1 MAEIKCPNCG
11 KIFKIDDADYA
22 SIVSQIKNEEMEKE
36 INFRVKEKEENINK
50 ANQLLI
56 KENDDKNQS
65 MIDKLN
71 LEIEKLKQYQAQAE
85 KEKQNEISL
94 AVSKEKENSIQTKDD
109 LNKKIKELE
118 MKNASLKNE
127 NEKMSLEQKNAL
139 SNLENQ
145 KNSEIQD
152 LKNKVDNLNK
162 EKEYEIKNAISDKEK
177 EILELKSSLKIK
189 DQEKEL
195 QNKTTE
201 EKYQIILK
209 QKEQEIEFYKD
220 LKTKMSTKLIGET
233 LEQHC
238 FNEFNKIRMQAYPYA
253 KFDKDNEVSKESG
266 SKGDFIF
273 RDYDET
279 QTNEIVSIMF
289 EMKNEMDTTAT
300 KHKNSD
306 FFKELDKDRKEKK
319 CEYAVLVSMLE
330 PDNEFYNA
338 GIVDVS
344 YEYEKMFVVRPQ
356 CFLSIIALLSSANK
370 NALNYKKE
378 LIAIKNQEVDV
389 TNFENKLLDFQ
400 EKFGKNYDL
409 ASKKF
414 INAIEEI
421 DKTIT
426 HLNKIKDSLIS
437 AENNL
442 RLANNKAQDLS
453 IKKLTKD
460 NPTMKNKFEELK

>member
-11 KIFKIDDADYA
+11 KIFKIDDGDYA

-56 KENDDKNQS
+56 KENDNKNQS
-65 MIDKLN
+65 MINELN
-71 LEIEKLKQYQAQAE
+71 LEIDKLKQYQEQAE

-94 AVSKEKENSIQTKDD
+94 AVSKEKENNIQIKES
-109 LNKKIKELE
+109 LNKKIKDLE
-118 MKNASLKNE
+118 IENASLKNQ
-127 NEKMSLEQKNAL
+127 NEKMSLEQKNVL

-378 LIAIKNQEVDV
+378 LMAIKNQEVDV

>member
-11 KIFKIDDADYA
+11 KIFKIDDGDYA

-56 KENDDKNQS
+56 KENDDKNQL

-71 LEIEKLKQYQAQAE
+71 LEIEKLKQYQTQAE

-118 MKNASLKNE
+118 KENSSLKNE

-152 LKNKVDNLNK
+152 LKNKVENLNK
-162 EKEYEIKNAISDKEK
+162 EKQYEIKNAISDKEK

-370 NALNYKKE
+370 NALSYKKE
-378 LIAIKNQEVDV
+378 LMAIKNQEVDV

-400 EKFGKNYDL
+400 EKFGRNYDL

-442 RLANNKAQDLS
+442 RLANDKAQDLS

>member
-11 KIFKIDDADYA
+11 KIFKIDDGDYA
-22 SIVSQIKNEEMEKE
+22 SIVSKIKNEEMEKE

-65 MIDKLN
+65 MINKLN
-71 LEIEKLKQYQAQAE
+71 LEIDKLKQYQEQAE

-94 AVSKEKENSIQTKDD
+94 AVSKKKENNIQTKES
-109 LNKKIKELE
+109 LNKKIKDLE
-118 MKNASLKNE
+118 IENASLKNQ
-127 NEKMSLEQKNAL
+127 NEKMSLEQKNVL

-378 LIAIKNQEVDV
+378 LMAIKNQEVDV

>member
-11 KIFKIDDADYA
+11 KIFKIDDGDYA
-22 SIVSQIKNEEMEKE
+22 SIVSKIKNEEMEKE

-65 MIDKLN
+65 MINKLN
-71 LEIEKLKQYQAQAE
+71 LEIDKLKQYQEQAE

-94 AVSKEKENSIQTKDD
+94 AVSKEKENNIQTKES
-109 LNKKIKELE
+109 LNKKIKDLE
-118 MKNASLKNE
+118 IENASLKNQ
-127 NEKMSLEQKNAL
+127 NEKMSLEQKNVL

-378 LIAIKNQEVDV
+378 LMAIKNQEVDV

-453 IKKLTKD
+453 IK
-460 NPTMKNKFEELK
+460 N

>member
-85 KEKQNEISL
+85 KEKQNEIAL

-118 MKNASLKNE
+118 MENSSLKNE
-127 NEKMSLEQKNAL
+127 NEKMSLEQKNVL

-152 LKNKVDNLNK
+152 LKNKVENLNK
-162 EKEYEIKNAISDKEK
+162 EKQYEIKNAISDKEK

-189 DQEKEL
+189 DQEKEI

-220 LKTKMSTKLIGET
+220 LKIKMSTKLIGET

-330 PDNEFYNA
+330 PNNEFYNA

-370 NALNYKKE
+370 NALSYKKE
-378 LIAIKNQEVDV
+378 LMAIKNQEVDV

-442 RLANNKAQDLS
+442 RLANDKAQDLS

>member
-11 KIFKIDDADYA
+11 KIFKIDDGDYA

-65 MIDKLN
+65 MINKLN

-109 LNKKIKELE
+109 LNKKIKDLE
-118 MKNASLKNE
+118 IENASLKNQ

-152 LKNKVDNLNK
+152 LKNKVENLNK
-162 EKEYEIKNAISDKEK
+162 EKQYEIKNAISDKEK

-189 DQEKEL
+189 DQEKEI

-220 LKTKMSTKLIGET
+220 LKIKMSTKLIGET

-330 PDNEFYNA
+330 PNNEFYNA

-370 NALNYKKE
+370 NALSYKKE
-378 LIAIKNQEVDV
+378 LMAIKNQEVDV

>member
-56 KENDDKNQS
+56 KENYDKNQS
-65 MIDKLN
+65 LIDKLN

-118 MKNASLKNE
+118 IENSSLKNE
-127 NEKMSLEQKNAL
+127 NEKMSLEQKNVL

-152 LKNKVDNLNK
+152 LKNKVENLNK
-162 EKEYEIKNAISDKEK
+162 EKQYEIKNAISDKEK

-189 DQEKEL
+189 DQEKEI

-273 RDYDET
+273 RNYDET

-370 NALNYKKE
+370 NALSYKKE
-378 LIAIKNQEVDV
+378 LMAIKNQEVDV

-460 NPTMKNKFEELK
+460 NPPMKNKFEELK

>member
-118 MKNASLKNE
+118 IENSSLKNE
-127 NEKMSLEQKNAL
+127 NEKMSLEQKNVL

-152 LKNKVDNLNK
+152 LKNKVENLNK
-162 EKEYEIKNAISDKEK
+162 EKQYEIKNAISDKEK

-189 DQEKEL
+189 DQEKEI

-330 PDNEFYNA
+330 PDNEFYNE

-370 NALNYKKE
+370 NALSYKKE
-378 LIAIKNQEVDV
+378 LMAIKNQEVDV

>member
-56 KENDDKNQS
+56 KENDNKNQS
-65 MIDKLN
+65 MINELN
-71 LEIEKLKQYQAQAE
+71 LEIDKLKQYQEQAE

-94 AVSKEKENSIQTKDD
+94 AVSKEKENNIQIKES
-109 LNKKIKELE
+109 LNKKIKDLE
-118 MKNASLKNE
+118 IENASLKNQ
-127 NEKMSLEQKNAL
+127 NEKMSLEQKNVL

-378 LIAIKNQEVDV
+378 LMAIKNQEVDV

>member
-71 LEIEKLKQYQAQAE
+71 LEIDKLKQYQAQAE

-118 MKNASLKNE
+118 IENSSLKNE
-127 NEKMSLEQKNAL
+127 NEKMSLEQKNVL

-152 LKNKVDNLNK
+152 LKNKVENLNK
-162 EKEYEIKNAISDKEK
+162 EKQYEIKNAISDKEK

-189 DQEKEL
+189 DQEKEI

-370 NALNYKKE
+370 NALSYKKE
-378 LIAIKNQEVDV
+378 LMAIKNQEVDV

>member
-11 KIFKIDDADYA
+11 KIFKIDDGDYA

-65 MIDKLN
+65 MINKLN
-71 LEIEKLKQYQAQAE
+71 LEIEKLKQYQTQAE

-109 LNKKIKELE
+109 LNKKIKDLE
-118 MKNASLKNE
+118 IENASLKNQ

-152 LKNKVDNLNK
+152 LKNKVENLNK
-162 EKEYEIKNAISDKEK
+162 EKQYEIKNAISDKEK

-370 NALNYKKE
+370 NALSYKKE
-378 LIAIKNQEVDV
+378 LMAIKNQEVDV

-400 EKFGKNYDL
+400 EKFGRNYDL

-442 RLANNKAQDLS
+442 RLANDKAQDLS

>member
-1 MAEIKCPNCG
+1 MTEIKCPNCG

-85 KEKQNEISL
+85 KEKQNEIAL

-118 MKNASLKNE
+118 MENSSLKNE
-127 NEKMSLEQKNAL
+127 NEKMSLEQKNVL

-152 LKNKVDNLNK
+152 LKNKVENLNK
-162 EKEYEIKNAISDKEK
+162 EKQYEIKNAISDKEK

-189 DQEKEL
+189 DQEKEI

-220 LKTKMSTKLIGET
+220 LKIKMSTKLIGET

-330 PDNEFYNA
+330 PNNEFYNA

-370 NALNYKKE
+370 NALSYKKE
-378 LIAIKNQEVDV
+378 LMAIKNQEVDV

-442 RLANNKAQDLS
+442 RLANDKAQDLS

>member
-85 KEKQNEISL
+85 KEKQNEIFL

-118 MKNASLKNE
+118 IENSSLKNE
-127 NEKMSLEQKNAL
+127 NEKMSLEQKNVL

-152 LKNKVDNLNK
+152 LKNKVENLNK
-162 EKEYEIKNAISDKEK
+162 EKQYEIKNAISDKEK

-189 DQEKEL
+189 DQEKEI

-279 QTNEIVSIMF
+279 QTNEIVSIIF

-370 NALNYKKE
+370 NALSYKKE
-378 LIAIKNQEVDV
+378 LMAIKNQEVDV

>member
-71 LEIEKLKQYQAQAE
+71 LEIDKLKQYQAQAE

-118 MKNASLKNE
+118 IENSSLKNE
-127 NEKMSLEQKNAL
+127 NEKMSLEQKNVL

-152 LKNKVDNLNK
+152 LKNKVENLNK
-162 EKEYEIKNAISDKEK
+162 EKQYEIKNAISDKEK

-189 DQEKEL
+189 DQEKEI

-273 RDYDET
+273 RNYDET

-370 NALNYKKE
+370 NALSYKKE
-378 LIAIKNQEVDV
+378 LMAIKNQEVDV

>member
-11 KIFKIDDADYA
+11 KIFKIDDGDYA
-22 SIVSQIKNEEMEKE
+22 SIVSKIKNEEMEKE

-94 AVSKEKENSIQTKDD
+94 AVSKEQENSIQTKDD

-118 MKNASLKNE
+118 IENSSLKNE
-127 NEKMSLEQKNAL
+127 NEKMSLEQKNVL

-152 LKNKVDNLNK
+152 LKNKVENLNK
-162 EKEYEIKNAISDKEK
+162 EKQYEIKNAISDKEK

-378 LIAIKNQEVDV
+378 LMAIKNQEVDV

-414 INAIEEI
+414 INAIE
-421 DKTIT
+421 
-426 HLNKIKDSLIS
+426 
-437 AENNL
+437 
-442 RLANNKAQDLS
+442 
-453 IKKLTKD
+453 
-460 NPTMKNKFEELK
+460 